1 VTFRFRAPTT
11 GRIRIPLTQVAP
23 VCRNAGRLLF
33 DAKRGVNR
41 FRFDGRVGRRPLR
54 DGTYAAETPSGVV
67 RFAIVRGKP
76 TRDPD
81 KLAPSVCPPPE
92 PLSDGRR
99 SIVAPPGPGSSAAP
113 PPLTGSASG
122 GANDRP
128 GPLPRVLGTS
138 LREAAEAAVSLHP
151 AFYLLLALAI
161 VALAAATLPARAVP
175 VAAAGAAIAR
185 RRAELTLAGTLS
197 LLTVIVA
204 YWVMLL

>member
-1 VTFRFRAPTT
+1 
-11 GRIRIPLTQVAP
+11 
-23 VCRNAGRLLF
+23 
-33 DAKRGVNR
+33 VNR
-41 FRFDGRVGRRPLR
+41 FRFDGRVGRRTLR
-54 DGTYAAETPSGVV
+54 DGTYTAETPSGVV

-81 KLAPSVCPPPE
+81 RLAQSVCPPPA

-99 SIVAPPGPGSSAAP
+99 SSVVPLGSSSVAPPPTSS
-113 PPLTGSASG
+113 GSG
-122 GANDRP
+122 GVNEP
-128 GPLPRVLGTS
+128 GPLPRVLGTY

-161 VALAAATLPARAVP
+161 VSLAAATLPARAVP
-175 VAAAGAAIAR
+175 VTAAGAAIAR

-204 YWVMLL
+204 YWVTLL